1 LFHFFS
7 LKKTVEYGRER
18 RRERGIWW
26 GKKYE
31 EKERYAHF
39 PPLATVFGV
48 E

>member
-18 RRERGIWW
+18 KREREEFGG

-39 PPLATVFGV
+39 PRLATVF
-48 E
+48 